1 MDYSNKINIS
11 GLVFEYRIINVII
24 FIGVLL
30 PTVQFIFNRSL
41 WTDEATLALDI
52 YNTSSLD
59 LLKPLNSGAVGTIL
73 FLLLEKFFSNLIP
86 NSEYGLR
93 ILPLLCYLASL
104 LFFYNILKQ
113 IFSNHYTIIFAL
125 SLYAFN
131 VNMILYSS
139 EVKPYIC
146 DVLMITS
153 IYYFILRKYESVE
166 NQYYIMGI
174 IGTISIFLSYVSP
187 IILSSCGIYFFY
199 ISLIKKKLDYEY
211 VIALFSFWTI
221 TFLVYYYFF
230 IFNHPSGGYFRTY
243 WANMNTFMPINPF
256 TVDFF
261 QFHFDKIKMICSQLI
276 SVGNIGRYFLA
287 ILYLVGF
294 SCLIY
299 KRNFEIIILLFFPIF
314 IHLVISAFELYP
326 FHLRLILYLIPT
338 IIIVAAYGFEYFN
351 DMIFKDLKIDR
362 LRFLSILIP
371 FSILSVTPWYAFP
384 LKREEIKDS
393 IRFIQKNIKKDH
405 NIYVYY
411 AASEAYEYYEQI
423 GFTDFSAPIIYGESN
438 RNHNIGYIDELK
450 RLNGK
455 TWLLFMH
462 NWGNEEEFILSS
474 IDSIGYNQIKTFRTH
489 GSSTY
494 LYDFGDQ

>member
-1 MDYSNKINIS
+1 MDYSNKNNIS

-24 FIGVLL
+24 FIGILL
-30 PTVQFIFNRSL
+30 PIVQFIFNRSL
-41 WTDEATLALDI
+41 WTDEATLVLDI

-86 NSEYGLR
+86 NSEYGFR

-125 SLYAFN
+125 SLYVFN
-131 VNMILYSS
+131 ANMILYSS

-199 ISLIKKKLDYEY
+199 ISLIKKKLDYRY
-211 VIALFSFWTI
+211 VVAIFSFWTI
-221 TFLVYYYFF
+221 TSLVYYYLF
-230 IFNHPSGGYFRTY
+230 IHNHPSANMMKTY
-243 WANMNTFMPINPF
+243 WSNMNTFMPINPF
-256 TVDFF
+256 IIDFY
-261 QFHFDKIKMICSQLI
+261 QFHFDKIKMIFSQLI

-314 IHLVISAFELYP
+314 IHLIISAFELYP
-326 FHLRLILYLIPT
+326 FDLRLILYIIPT

-351 DMIFKDLKIDR
+351 EMIFKDLKIDR

-384 LKREEIKDS
+384 LKKEEIKKS
-393 IRFIQKNIKKDH
+393 IDYIENNIADENK
-405 NIYVYY
+405 IYVYKG
-411 AASEAYEYYEQI
+411 ALNAYKYYDKIEYI
-423 GFTDFSAPIIYGESN
+423 NFSNSVIFGYYFLTIIIMKK
-438 RNHNIGYIDELK
+438 NIL
-450 RLNGK
+450 
-455 TWLLFMH
+455 
-462 NWGNEEEFILSS
+462 
-474 IDSIGYNQIKTFRTH
+474 
-489 GSSTY
+489 
-494 LYDFGDQ
+494 

>member
-1 MDYSNKINIS
+1 MDYSNKNNIS

-24 FIGVLL
+24 FIGILL
-30 PTVQFIFNRSL
+30 PIVQFIFNRSL

-59 LLKPLNSGAVGTIL
+59 LLKPLNSGALGTIL

-125 SLYAFN
+125 SLYVFN
-131 VNMILYSS
+131 ANMILYSS

-174 IGTISIFLSYVSP
+174 IGTIGIFLSYVSP

-199 ISLIKKKLDYEY
+199 ISLIKKNLDYRY
-211 VIALFSFWTI
+211 VVAIFSFWTI

-230 IFNHPSGGYFRTY
+230 IYNHPSEGMFKTY

-314 IHLVISAFELYP
+314 IHLLISAFELYP
-326 FHLRLILYLIPT
+326 FDLRLILYIIPT

-351 DMIFKDLKIDR
+351 EMIFKDLKIDR

-371 FSILSVTPWYAFP
+371 FSILSVTPWYGFP
-384 LKREEIKDS
+384 LKREEIKES
-393 IRFIQKNIKKDH
+393 ISYINNKKIENDKV
-405 NIYVYY
+405 YVYY
-411 AASEAYEYYEQI
+411 GAKDAFKYYDNIEYINFSNSVIFGKANRADKSTYIEQLI
-423 GFTDFSAPIIYGESN
+423 NLRGN
-438 RNHNIGYIDELK
+438 N
-450 RLNGK
+450 
-455 TWLLFMH
+455 WLLFSH
-462 NWGNEEEFILSS
+462 NYNNEEEYIITQL
-474 IDSIGYNQIKTFRTH
+474 DSLGYNRIQTFRAI

-494 LYDFGDQ
+494 LYDFGD